1 MRYFLHLS
9 YNGTRFSGWQIQPN
23 APSVQEAI
31 EGALSI
37 LFNQYIHV
45 IGCGRTD
52 AGVHARD
59 YYAHFDV
66 DKPLD
71 HLAYKMN
78 RILSQDI
85 NIKSADI
92 VDDELHARFD
102 AQSRS
107 YVYRITGEKDPF
119 RYEWVTVLAKFDKLD
134 REKMQ
139 QAAQLLLNYDDFFPF
154 CKTGGDNKTTICHLT
169 RSEWVFLPEKR
180 EMAFHIS
187 ADRFL
192 RGMVRLIVGMCLN
205 VGLGKITIDQVQLAL
220 DNKTRVDKS
229 LSAPAN
235 GLALNKITYSS
246 LNKKLL

>member
-1 MRYFLHLS
+1 MRYLLHLS

-23 APSVQEAI
+23 APSIQESI
-31 EGALSI
+31 ESALSI

-52 AGVHARD
+52 SGVHAEE

-66 DKPLD
+66 DKSLD
-71 HLAYKMN
+71 YLAYKLN

-85 NIKSADI
+85 YIKSVDV

-102 AQSRS
+102 ATNRS
-107 YVYRITGEKDPF
+107 YVYRLKGDKDPF
-119 RYEWVTVLAKFDKLD
+119 RNEWITVLAKFDVLD
-134 REKMQ
+134 TEKMQ
-139 QAAQLLLNYDDFFPF
+139 AAAQLLLSYEDFFPF

-169 RSEWVFLPEKR
+169 RVEWIFLPEKR
-180 EMAFHIS
+180 EMIFHIS

-205 VGLGKITIDQVQLAL
+205 VGLGKVTLEEVKYAL
-220 DNKTRVDKS
+220 DTKTRLNMS

-235 GLALNKITYSS
+235 GLALSGVEY
-246 LNKKLL
+246 

>member
-37 LFNQYIHV
+37 LFNQSIHV

-52 AGVHARD
+52 AGVHAED

-66 DKPLD
+66 NKSLD
-71 HLAYKMN
+71 YLAYKLN
-78 RILSQDI
+78 RMLSQDI
-85 NIKSADI
+85 HIKSAKI

-107 YVYRITGEKDPF
+107 YIYRIKGDKDPF
-119 RYEWVTVLAKFDKLD
+119 KYEWMTVLAKFDQLD
-134 REKMQ
+134 KAKMQ
-139 QAAQLLLNYDDFFPF
+139 AAARLLLGYEDFFPF

-169 RSEWVFLPEKR
+169 RAEWVFLPEKR
-180 EMAFHIS
+180 AMEFHIT

-205 VGLGKITIDQVQLAL
+205 VGLGKITIEQVQSAL
-220 DNKTRVDKS
+220 ENKTRLEKS
-229 LSAPAN
+229 LSVPAN
-235 GLALNKITYSS
+235 GLALSRVVYSFGT
-246 LNKKLL
+246 